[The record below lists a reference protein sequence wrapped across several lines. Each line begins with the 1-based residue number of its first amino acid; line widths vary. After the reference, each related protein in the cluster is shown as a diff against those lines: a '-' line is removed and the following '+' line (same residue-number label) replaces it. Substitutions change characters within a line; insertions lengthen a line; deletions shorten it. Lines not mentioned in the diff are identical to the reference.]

1 MTKVCVMIS
10 CVCVCVYA
18 CVCVCVCVDCCVREV
33 SLLYMND
40 DSVCNDHVSVCVCV
54 CVCVCACRLM
64 SVLDSW

>member
-1 MTKVCVMIS
+1 MIT
-10 CVCVCVYA
+10 CVCVCVYE

-40 DSVCNDHVSVCVCV
+40 NSVCNDHVSVCVCV